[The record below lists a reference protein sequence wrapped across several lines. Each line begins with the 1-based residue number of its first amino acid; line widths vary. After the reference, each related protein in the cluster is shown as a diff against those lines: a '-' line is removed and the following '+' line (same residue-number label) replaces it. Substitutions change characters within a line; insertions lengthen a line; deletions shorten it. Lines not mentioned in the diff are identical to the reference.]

1 MNKAMTFSIWTA
13 LVAVA
18 VLLYPAGAVFAADL
32 SIKDFSG
39 LALPLI
45 GIGGVVD
52 IFDTRTMLE
61 AVEQMKRPGRFLRDT
76 FFPGFR
82 QFDTEAVDVDI
93 VKGKRRLAPYV
104 SPLAEGKVVER
115 IGFATNTIKPGYIK
129 PKIPTSA
136 GDLLKRQPGE
146 VLYQG
151 GLGIEGRAQQQLG
164 KDLAEL
170 LDMIDRR
177 EEWNA
182 AQALNAGAVTMTVIG
197 ESGDQAVSV
206 DFQMAAAHKI
216 TLSGTDLWSDSGS
229 DPIADLAEWARL
241 IRKDSGINPT
251 DVVMGG
257 DACVAFLGNATVQKF
272 MDMRKVDLGMIN
284 PQQLED
290 GVTYVGT
297 LKAPSL
303 QIDVWTYDEWYIDE
317 STGTETNM
325 VPANKV
331 WLGSRRA
338 QNSKLYAVIQ
348 DMEAIEGGIAA
359 AVQRFPKSWVTKDPS
374 VRWLMIQSAPLMALN
389 QPDAF
394 VSAQVLS

>member
-1 MNKAMTFSIWTA
+1 MI
-13 LVAVA
+13 
-18 VLLYPAGAVFAADL
+18 
-32 SIKDFSG
+32 
-39 LALPLI
+39 
-45 GIGGVVD
+45 D

-115 IGFATNTIKPGYIK
+115 IGFSTNTIKPGYVK
-129 PKIPTSA
+129 PKMATSA

-206 DFQMAAAHKI
+206 NFQMDAAHKI
-216 TLSGTDLWSDSGS
+216 TLTGTDLWSVSTG
-229 DPIADLAEWARL
+229 DPLGDLATWARL
-241 IRKDSGINPT
+241 IRKDSGMSPT

-257 DACVAFLGNATVQKF
+257 DACEAFLNHTDVKEK
-272 MDMRKVDLGMIN
+272 MDLRQVDVGAIKPEAL
-284 PQQLED
+284 PE
-290 GVTYVGT
+290 GVTYVGR
-297 LKAPSL
+297 LKLPSL
-303 QIDVWTYDEWYIDE
+303 QVDVWTYDEWYIDE
-317 STGTETNM
+317 STGTETSM

-331 WLGSRRA
+331 WMGSRRA